1 MPKGGQLI
9 NLSMG
14 PPMKHL
20 ILKLFSTSTL
30 WTEIMQRENFMNPER
45 EIESATIWQEVFS
58 KVPLLRDY
66 LRKREIDLLKLSAI
80 SRNSIDFI
88 MGQVFENRLW
98 QRYDKPLAGKKVEPL
113 PPEKPLIKKK
123 QFLNKWN
130 KNKK

>member
-1 MPKGGQLI
+1 
-9 NLSMG
+9 
-14 PPMKHL
+14 MKHL

-30 WTEIMQRENFMNPER
+30 WTEIMRRESFMNPER
-45 EIESATIWQEVFS
+45 EIESATIWQEIFS

-66 LRKREIDLLKLSAI
+66 LRKREIDLLKLSAT

-98 QRYDKPLAGKKVEPL
+98 QRYDKPLAGNKVESL
-113 PPEKPLIKKK
+113 PPKKPLIKKK